1 MSSKPTRQSSFAETT
16 DIAFSSIFKS
26 HFPSERLEPKP
37 SFRLKLL
44 QFTIMFSQRTVPG
57 LSSDCLPF
65 LESLRTSHGRKTSHL
80 SPSRFSGPL
89 GKSQLS
95 QLPIGVE
102 YRASYIETLRQ
113 TGSTEIRPS
122 LAELQPLFFKL
133 STYRS
138 AMDANAL
145 SVRRDWMNLA
155 GQFMFQTAIEQLLV
169 RGTKDPEVLKE
180 AFSWVWKEDRNV
192 DEMFADQGEKE
203 VAEWERVRNS
213 WAALVSFEFIYIFAA
228 FVRHLRHFENQY

>member
-1 MSSKPTRQSSFAETT
+1 
-16 DIAFSSIFKS
+16 
-26 HFPSERLEPKP
+26 
-37 SFRLKLL
+37 
-44 QFTIMFSQRTVPG
+44 MFSQRTVPG

-65 LESLRTSHGRKTSHL
+65 LDSLRTSHGRKTGHL
-80 SPSRFSGPL
+80 SPSRCSGPF

-102 YRASYIETLRQ
+102 YRAHYVEMLRQ

-133 STYRS
+133 STHRS

-145 SVRRDWMNLA
+145 SIRRDWMNLA

-169 RGTKDPEVLKE
+169 RGTKDQEVLRE
-180 AFSWVWKEDRNV
+180 AFSWGWKEDRNI

-203 VAEWERVRNS
+203 VAEWERIRSS
-213 WAALVSFEFIYIFAA
+213 WSGLVSAESIYICNFRATGTI
-228 FVRHLRHFENQY
+228 F